1 MAASWVSSCMGAAC
15 PGTRPAGIGGPFGD
29 EHQQSPG
36 GARAHRPFARGS
48 VHHPER
54 AGRGVAER
62 AQGRGC
68 EVHEGPTLVWS
79 LLVLLVVIAVGPFIA
94 ERLRLPGILG
104 LIIGGFVIGPTGLG
118 IVHETSDIEEL
129 GSIGLLYLMF
139 VAGLEL
145 DLNVFARVRQASITF
160 GLLTFALP
168 QVIGTAVAF
177 LLGFDTLAAILIG
190 SLWASHTLVV
200 YPIVQRYG
208 LTSDPAVATTV
219 GATVITD
226 TLALLVLAVV
236 AGIVEDQGS
245 PLLLLVGLAGLAV
258 WCWIVLS
265 WVARWFFSGLGQ
277 DRVLRF
283 VFMLAAFLS
292 AAYVAQRGGIEGI
305 IGAFFAGLALNRL
318 VPNGGPLMERIEFF
332 GAALFIPAFL
342 VAVGFLVD
350 PKVLTELSTWFLALA
365 FIVSVTAGKGTAA
378 LLIARIRGFS
388 WPQTQLVSSLSYAAA
403 AATLATAA
411 VGAQIG
417 LFGQD
422 VVNAVVIVIVVS
434 LLVAS
439 LIAARSAPKISP
451 ASSDGRS
458 LGTEVVTAI
467 ADPEQARRMVP
478 LAARIART
486 DGGNLVPVHVIADAD
501 NSVTLG
507 EARSMSTDVD
517 EVVRKAGFDT
527 EPSLRVASSVR
538 QGIRNEIAER
548 DASLLLLG
556 HVGRT
561 RPTDYLFG
569 SMSEEIVSGVP
580 IPAVIVMLDEEPI
593 RRVLVPIRP
602 DDLSGNGM
610 AQSRVAVEV
619 AGFLVRSGLKGVV
632 GTRSAAPPEDLPL
645 PADVELVAFDGGRG
659 AWAADHARPG
669 DLVLLPGGSS
679 GLVFDAEANR
689 IGQAPGVSVAV
700 AVSPYHPSAIPAGP
714 EVGTLVVGR
723 PGA

>member
-1 MAASWVSSCMGAAC
+1 
-15 PGTRPAGIGGPFGD
+15 
-29 EHQQSPG
+29 
-36 GARAHRPFARGS
+36 
-48 VHHPER
+48 
-54 AGRGVAER
+54 
-62 AQGRGC
+62 
-68 EVHEGPTLVWS
+68 VHEGPTLVWG

-104 LIIGGFVIGPTGLG
+104 LIIGGFLIGPTGLA
-118 IVHETSDIEEL
+118 IVHETSDITEL

-145 DLNVFARVRQASITF
+145 DLNVFARVRRASITF
-160 GLLTFALP
+160 GLMTFALP
-168 QVIGTAVAF
+168 QVIGTAVAAV
-177 LLGFDTLAAILIG
+177 LGFEPLAAILIG

-245 PLLLLVGLAGLAV
+245 PLLLLVGLAVLAA
-258 WCWIVLS
+258 WCWIVLT
-265 WVARWFFSGLGQ
+265 WLGRWFFSGLGQ

-292 AAYVAQRGGIEGI
+292 ASYVAQLGGIEGI

-342 VAVGFLVD
+342 VSVGFLVD
-350 PKVLTELSTWFLALA
+350 PSVLTQASTWLLAGA
-365 FIVSVTAGKGTAA
+365 FILSVTAGKGVAA
-378 LLIARIRGFS
+378 LLISRIRGFT
-388 WPQTQLVSSLSYAAA
+388 WAQTQLAFSLSYAQA
-403 AATLATAA
+403 AATLAATT

-434 LLVAS
+434 LLVS
-439 LIAARSAPKISP
+439 SVVAARSAPRIAP
-451 ASSDGRS
+451 ASADTRS
-458 LGTEVVTAI
+458 LGTEVITAV
-467 ADPEQARRMVP
+467 ADAGQARRLVP
-478 LAARIART
+478 LASRIART
-486 DGGNLVPVHVIADAD
+486 DGGNLVPVHVVADAD

-507 EARSMSTDVD
+507 DARTAATAID
-517 EVVRKAGFDT
+517 EIVRKAGFDT

-556 HVGRT
+556 HIGRV
-561 RPTDYLFG
+561 RPADYLFG
-569 SMSEEIVSGVP
+569 SRSEEIVSGVP
-580 IPAVIVMLDEEPI
+580 VPALIVMLDEEPI
-593 RRVLVPIRP
+593 RRVLLPIRP
-602 DDLSGNGM
+602 EDLSGNGM
-610 AQSRVAVEV
+610 AQSRVAAEV
-619 AGFLVRSGLKGVV
+619 AGFLVRSGLKVV
-632 GTRSAAPPEDLPL
+632 VATRTGAPPRDLLL
-645 PADVELVAFDGGRG
+645 PEDVELMAFDGGRG
-659 AWAADHARPG
+659 AWAAGQARPG
-669 DLVLLPGGSS
+669 DLVLLPGGST
-679 GLVFDAEANR
+679 GRVFDAEATR